1 MPNEEEKSNRSTPNP
16 IITFRFFQVA
26 CNSNM
31 SSYGVSL
38 GKKAEQQKELVGG
51 TTLATGTIEATWNL
65 QYCHLN
71 CCHRISLIGW
81 FINNRLVLITL
92 KVGESR
98 IKVSAG
104 VVSGEDPLP
113 ALWVTVFL
121 LYPQWMKREENS
133 LGSA

>member
-1 MPNEEEKSNRSTPNP
+1 MEPSILSFELLPQNIFDWVVYK
-16 IITFRFFQVA
+16 
-26 CNSNM
+26 
-31 SSYGVSL
+31 
-38 GKKAEQQKELVGG
+38 QQ
-51 TTLATGTIEATWNL
+51 TCSH
-65 QYCHLN
+65 Y
-71 CCHRISLIGW
+71 
-81 FINNRLVLITL
+81 L
-92 KVGESR
+92 KVRESR